1 MFVWEFNGNQS
12 LYNRVCYASVL
23 SSSAQLKMAK
33 LKQASGMGKHET
45 GTSTKREENCNQRQG
60 WKNIQLVL
68 VLRSEKSA
76 SATVKVS

>member
-1 MFVWEFNGNQS
+1 MGIQQQIIKNGQ
-12 LYNRVCYASVL
+12 
-23 SSSAQLKMAK
+23 

-45 GTSTKREENCNQRQG
+45 GTSAKREENCNQRQG

-68 VLRSEKSA
+68 VFTSGKSA